1 MLSGCQNGRGG
12 ISVFGKTNLY
22 FYHEG
27 GLVLNQKIE
36 KLRAQNEKDKVRLE
50 QLLHEQQRLKNRI
63 SYLEKGE
70 RQKRAHRLI
79 TKGAA
84 IDCLVPATKEMGEAE
99 FFSLMESI
107 FALPS
112 VEPLL
117 PKEEE
122 K

>member
-1 MLSGCQNGRGG
+1 M
-12 ISVFGKTNLY
+12 
-22 FYHEG
+22 
-27 GLVLNQKIE
+27 NQKIE
-36 KLRAQNEKDKVRLE
+36 KLREQNEKDKTRLE

-84 IDCLVPATKEMGEAE
+84 IESLAPATKDMGEAE
-99 FFSLMESI
+99 FYSLMEQILS
-107 FALPS
+107 LPS
-112 VEPLL
+112 VLSLL
-117 PKEEE
+117 PKGGD

>member
-1 MLSGCQNGRGG
+1 M
-12 ISVFGKTNLY
+12 
-22 FYHEG
+22 
-27 GLVLNQKIE
+27 NQKIE
-36 KLRAQNEKDKVRLE
+36 KLQEQNEKGKTRLE

-84 IDCLVPATKEMGEAE
+84 IESLAPATKDMGEAE
-99 FFSLMESI
+99 FYSMMEQILSLS
-107 FALPS
+107 S
-112 VEPLL
+112 VLPLL
-117 PKEEE
+117 PKGGD

>member
-1 MLSGCQNGRGG
+1 M
-12 ISVFGKTNLY
+12 
-22 FYHEG
+22 H
-27 GLVLNQKIE
+27 QKIE
-36 KLRAQNEKDKVRLE
+36 KLQEQNEKDKTRLE

-84 IDCLVPATKEMGEAE
+84 IECLAPSTKEMGETE
-99 FFSLMESI
+99 FFSLMEQILSH
-107 FALPS
+107 PS
-112 VEPLL
+112 LLPLL
-117 PKEEE
+117 PKGGD